1 MKEIV
6 IIHHEPLTKKIKRN
20 FFIDELISKGIVV
33 MYIDVH
39 YVLFEKLSL
48 IDEIQT
54 DYSFSVKNI
63 NQIKELIFKHRNALF
78 ILEFDL
84 TVKSFWILR
93 YLTKNN
99 CLMSSF
105 GIHSSINLS
114 LKEKIMNIHNYGIGK
129 LLPFA
134 INFINKLAVK
144 LLKIFYPI
152 KNIDIAFYCGSSSF
166 DKYKNVNIKVPINSF
181 DFEDFIAVGSHSC
194 ENSLV
199 SDKYAVFLDEYLP
212 YHPDVKIWGK
222 QALKPDEYFK
232 CLNKLFDEIER
243 VLSIKVVIALHPKA
257 DYSTNIFLNRAT
269 FKYKTAELVRDC
281 EFVIAHDSLSIS
293 FAILNSKPILFTYM
307 SDFFKMGTTI
317 MVLLKKFSKMLD
329 CTLLRMDQDFSIN
342 EVPRFSESGYLNY
355 KYKYLTNENS
365 ENVKNVDILNSFIT
379 SYCYK

>member
-20 FFIDELISKGIVV
+20 FF
-33 MYIDVH
+33 
-39 YVLFEKLSL
+39 

-99 CLMSSF
+99 CLISSF
-105 GIHSSINLS
+105 DIHSSINLS

-166 DKYKNVNIKVPINSF
+166 DKYKNVNIKEAINSL
-181 DFEDFIAVGSHSC
+181 ILKILLLLAHRAV
-194 ENSLV
+194 
-199 SDKYAVFLDEYLP
+199 
-212 YHPDVKIWGK
+212 
-222 QALKPDEYFK
+222 QAAY
-232 CLNKLFDEIER
+232 C
-243 VLSIKVVIALHPKA
+243 
-257 DYSTNIFLNRAT
+257 
-269 FKYKTAELVRDC
+269 
-281 EFVIAHDSLSIS
+281 
-293 FAILNSKPILFTYM
+293 
-307 SDFFKMGTTI
+307 
-317 MVLLKKFSKMLD
+317 
-329 CTLLRMDQDFSIN
+329 QIN
-342 EVPRFSESGYLNY
+342 TQCF
-355 KYKYLTNENS
+355 
-365 ENVKNVDILNSFIT
+365 
-379 SYCYK
+379 